1 MSTPALATKLYVPL
15 PRPKVVLRPRLIA
28 RLTEG
33 LHRKLTLISAPAGF
47 GKTTLAGS
55 MARQQANAIVA
66 ARQPAAPPQAAV
78 GGPTWAMHPGAD
90 VDADFNI
97 VQ

>member
-1 MSTPALATKLYVPL
+1 
-15 PRPKVVLRPRLIA
+15 
-28 RLTEG
+28 
-33 LHRKLTLISAPAGF
+33 
-47 GKTTLAGS
+47 

-66 ARQPAAPPQAAV
+66 ANQPAAQPQATV

-90 VDADFNI
+90 VDADFNS